1 MRIGI
6 DLDGVVYDTEKY
18 FRIYQELYD
27 MYVLKQ
33 NTKVDGKNISMQK
46 RFGWSDGIMKDFY
59 ERYVHL
65 ILKEANYMPGAMMI
79 LKMLK
84 EEGNDLIIITARG
97 TDDPRLIP
105 ITQKRLE
112 EDGIKNMFEKCYC
125 GICDKAD
132 ICKKE
137 NIDIMIDDS
146 NHHCKNTSENR
157 IKTIYLKDAPSYDM
171 KENEYLKVLYNW
183 GEIYRYLKDIENKT

>member
-6 DLDGVVYDTEKY
+6 DLDGVVYDTEKN
-18 FRIYQELYD
+18 FRVYQELYD

-33 NTKVDGKNISMQK
+33 NTKVNENEISMQK
-46 RFGWSDGIMKDFY
+46 RFEWSDEILMDFFA
-59 ERYVHL
+59 RYVKP
-65 ILKEANYMPGAMMI
+65 ILKEASYMPGAKMI

-84 EEGNDLIIITARG
+84 EEGHELIVITARG
-97 TDDPRLIP
+97 LSDPSLIP
-105 ITQKRLE
+105 VTKERLE
-112 EDGIKNMFEKCYC
+112 KDGIIEMFEKCYYAVE
-125 GICDKAD
+125 DKAQV
-132 ICKKE
+132 CKNE

-146 NHHCKNTSENR
+146 NHNCKNTSENK

-183 GEIYRYLKDIENKT
+183 GEIYRYINEVKN

>member
-6 DLDGVVYDTEKY
+6 DLDGVIYDTEKY

-33 NTKVDGKNISMQK
+33 NTKVDERNISMQK
-46 RFGWSDGIMKDFY
+46 RFEWSDDIMADFY
-59 ERYVHL
+59 ERYVPL

-84 EEGNDLIIITARG
+84 EEGHDLVIITARG
-97 TDDPRLIP
+97 TDTESLIP

-112 EDGIKNMFEKCYC
+112 EDGIKDMFEKCHYAVY
-125 GICDKAD
+125 DKAD

-137 NIDIMIDDS
+137 NIDVMIDDS
-146 NHHCKNTSENR
+146 INNCKKTSENK

-183 GEIYRYLKDIENKT
+183 GEIYRYLKEMEQ

>member
-6 DLDGVVYDTEKY
+6 DLDGVVYDTEKN
-18 FRIYQELYD
+18 FRVYQELYD

-33 NTKVDGKNISMQK
+33 NTKVNENEISMQK
-46 RFGWSDGIMKDFY
+46 RFEWSDEILMDFFA
-59 ERYVHL
+59 RYVKP
-65 ILKEANYMPGAMMI
+65 ILKEASYMPGAKMI

-84 EEGNDLIIITARG
+84 EEGHELIVITARG
-97 TDDPRLIP
+97 LSDPSLIHV
-105 ITQKRLE
+105 TKERLE
-112 EDGIKNMFEKCYC
+112 KDGIIEMFEKCYYAVE
-125 GICDKAD
+125 DKAQV
-132 ICKKE
+132 CKNE

-146 NHHCKNTSENR
+146 NHNCKNTSENK

-183 GEIYRYLKDIENKT
+183 GEIYRYINEVKN